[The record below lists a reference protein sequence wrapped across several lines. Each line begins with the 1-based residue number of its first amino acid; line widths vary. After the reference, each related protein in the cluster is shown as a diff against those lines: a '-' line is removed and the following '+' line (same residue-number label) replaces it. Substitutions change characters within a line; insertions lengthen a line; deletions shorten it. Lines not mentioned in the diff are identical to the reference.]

1 MTQLKDFIA
10 HARKKG
16 MDHSTIR
23 MLLLSAGWKEK
34 DIAEALTEE
43 SLDMPIPL
51 PTDGGGARD
60 AFFHL
65 LTFVSLYTTVI
76 STIILFFTYINR
88 LFPDAALAQYPTDN
102 TWMASTIRWSI
113 AAIIVSYPLFLW
125 ITRILVK
132 EMSTHTEKAV
142 SGVRRWL
149 TYFTLFVTAAALMGD
164 IITLIFYFLEGELSI
179 RFLLKVF
186 IVLAVAGTV
195 FLYYFLSLKTQPKT
209 ARASGIN
216 KIFLSIG
223 TAIVAVAV
231 IWGIVL
237 AGSPGS
243 ERERKFDE
251 RRIEDLR
258 TIQSEIGNI
267 VYGVRADMPRPSEP
281 AAPIKPVPRTL
292 QEVQEQAI
300 YQKINL
306 NDPETQVPY
315 IYTIGSD
322 TKYELCATFNAVR
335 DQAYD
340 IFWNHPAGYHCFE
353 IDVTSNENTLK

>member
-34 DIAEALTEE
+34 DIAEAVTEE

-51 PTDGGGARD
+51 PTDAGGARD

-65 LTFVSLYTTVI
+65 LSFVSLYTTVI

-88 LFPDAALAQYPTDN
+88 LFPDAALSQYPTDT

-113 AAIIVSYPLFLW
+113 AAIVVSYPLFLW
-125 ITRILVK
+125 ITRILIK
-132 EMSTHTEKAV
+132 EMSAHTEKAV
-142 SGVRRWL
+142 SGIRRWL

-164 IITLIFYFLEGELSI
+164 VITLIFYLLEGELSI

-186 IVLAVAGTV
+186 VVLAVAGTV
-195 FLYYFLSLKTQPKT
+195 FLYYFLSLKALPQT
-209 ARASGIN
+209 ARASGLN
-216 KIFLSIG
+216 KLFATIAS
-223 TAIVAVAV
+223 AIVGIAV

-251 RRIEDLR
+251 RRVEDLR
-258 TIQSEIGNI
+258 AIHTEIQNI
-267 VYGVRADMPRPSEP
+267 VYGN
-281 AAPIKPVPRTL
+281 KPVRPDSPVVPVPSTL
-292 QEVQEQAI
+292 EEIQNQAV
-300 YQKINL
+300 YQKLNL
-306 NDPETQVPY
+306 LDPETGAPY
-315 IYTIGSD
+315 VYTVQSN
-322 TKYELCATFNAVR
+322 TRYSLCATFTFVR
-335 DQAYD
+335 DFSYD
-340 IFWNHPAGYHCFE
+340 IAWNHPAGEYCFE
-353 IDVTSNENTLK
+353 LDATEAVR